1 MPVYFIYYASINI
14 VGAVFFGIMLHHDHT
29 SIDKQEKQIKY
40 DRALSAFLLYFISDA
55 IWSGVDSG
63 VFPVS
68 TGTVMVTTFSNF
80 VLMTVITY
88 RWLLYVMAEEQI
100 PGRNRLLIKQALIF
114 PLFVSVV
121 AILIVY
127 LVSPELL
134 ISADYKSTR
143 LFDIFLC
150 TIPNIYIIAV
160 LVYTIRKSAG
170 EKNPLEKKKH
180 LYIGAFPI
188 MTIAGGLLQM
198 LLMPELPIFCFSSML
213 LMLIFYI
220 KSMDSRISTDPLTN
234 LNNRGQ
240 LLRYISQEGNLF
252 TEGRSTYIVMIDIND
267 FKKINDT
274 YGHSEGDCALV
285 ILSGAITSVIRNH
298 HMPIFLARYGGD
310 EFILIVRPVEE
321 SEMDALI
328 ADLRESIVSKCE
340 AENKPYRISIG
351 IGIDKLQ
358 KSEDDAFAKS
368 LKRAD
373 DKMYDNKQRMKQAA
387 Y

>member
-1 MPVYFIYYASINI
+1 
-14 VGAVFFGIMLHHDHT
+14 MLHHDHT

-40 DRALSAFLLYFISDA
+40 DRALFAFLLYFVSDT

-68 TGTVMVTTFSNF
+68 TASVMITTFANF
-80 VLMTVITY
+80 VLITIITY

-100 PGRNRLLIKQALIF
+100 PGRNRLIIKHALIF
-114 PLFVSVV
+114 PLFVSVIV
-121 AILIVY
+121 ILIIY
-127 LVSPELL
+127 IVSPGLL
-134 ISADYKSTR
+134 ISSEYKSTR
-143 LFDIFLC
+143 LFDIFIA
-150 TIPNIYIIAV
+150 TIPNIYIFAV
-160 LVYTIRKSAG
+160 LVYTIRKSLN
-170 EKNPLEKKKH
+170 EKNPIEKKKH
-180 LYIGAFPI
+180 LYIGGFPI
-188 MTIAGGLLQM
+188 ITLAGGFLQM
-198 LLMPELPIFCFSSML
+198 TLMPELPIFCFSSIL

-220 KSMDSRISTDPLTN
+220 KSMESRISTDPLTN

-240 LLRYISQEGNLF
+240 LLRYTSQEGNLF
-252 TEGRSTYIVMIDIND
+252 TEGRSTFIVMIDIND

-310 EFILIVRPVEE
+310 EFILIVRPVNDD
-321 SEMDALI
+321 EMDALI
-328 ADLRESIVSKCE
+328 ADLRECIIKRCE
-340 AENKPYRISIG
+340 DEKKPYRISIG
-351 IGIDKLQ
+351 IGIDKLL

-373 DKMYDNKQRMKQAA
+373 DKMYENKMRMKKTAI
-387 Y
+387 

>member
-1 MPVYFIYYASINI
+1 MPDYFIYYASINI
-14 VGAVFFGIMLHHDHT
+14 IGAVFFGIMLHHDHT

-40 DRALSAFLLYFISDA
+40 DHALFAFLLYFVSDA

-68 TGTVMVTTFSNF
+68 TFSVMVTNF
-80 VLMTVITY
+80 ANFILMTVITY
-88 RWLLYVMAEEQI
+88 SWLLYVMAEEQI
-100 PGRNRLLIKQALIF
+100 PGRNRLIIKHALIF

-121 AILIVY
+121 GILIVY
-127 LVSPELL
+127 LVSPGLL
-134 ISADYKSTR
+134 ISPEFKSTR
-143 LFDIFLC
+143 LFDVFIC

-160 LVYTIRKSAG
+160 LVYTIRKAVK

-180 LYIGAFPI
+180 LYIGGFPI
-188 MTIAGGLLQM
+188 MAVAGGLLQM
-198 LLMPELPIFCFSSML
+198 LLMPELPIFCFASTI

-274 YGHSEGDCALV
+274 YGHSEGDSALV

-328 ADLRESIVSKCE
+328 ADLRESIVKKCE
-340 AENKPYRISIG
+340 DENKPYRISIG
-351 IGIDKLQ
+351 IGMDKLLR
-358 KSEDDAFAKS
+358 SEEDAFAKS

-373 DKMYDNKQRMKQAA
+373 DKMYENKVRMKHV
-387 Y
+387 

>member
-1 MPVYFIYYASINI
+1 MPDYFIYYASINL
-14 VGAVFFGIMLHHDHT
+14 VGTVFFGIMLHHDHT

-40 DRALSAFLLYFISDA
+40 DYALLAFLLYFISDA

-68 TGTVMVTTFSNF
+68 TVSVMITTFSNF

-88 RWLLYVMAEEQI
+88 RWLFYVMAEEQI
-100 PGRNRLLIKQALIF
+100 PGRNRLIIKLALIF

-121 AILIVY
+121 ALIVVY
-127 LVSPELL
+127 IVSPELL
-134 ISADYKSTR
+134 ISPEYKSTR
-143 LFDIFLC
+143 VFDAFIC
-150 TIPNIYIIAV
+150 IIPYIYIIAV
-160 LVYTIRKSAG
+160 LAYTIRKSVG

-180 LYIGAFPI
+180 LYIGGFPI
-188 MTIAGGLLQM
+188 MVTVGGFLQM
-198 LLMPELPIFCFSSML
+198 AFMPELPIFCFSSTI

-274 YGHSEGDCALV
+274 YGHSEGDSALV
-285 ILSGAITSVIRNH
+285 LLSGAITSVIRNH
-298 HMPIFLARYGGD
+298 NMPIFLARYGGD
-310 EFILIVRPVEE
+310 EFILIVRPADE
-321 SEMDALI
+321 SEMDKLI
-328 ADLRESIVSKCE
+328 SDFREGIIKKCE
-340 AENKPYRISIG
+340 SENKPYRMSVG
-351 IGIDKLQ
+351 IGIDKLVR
-358 KSEDDAFAKS
+358 SEADAFAKS

-373 DKMYDNKQRMKQAA
+373 DKMYENKIKIKQG
-387 Y
+387 

>member
-1 MPVYFIYYASINI
+1 
-14 VGAVFFGIMLHHDHT
+14 MLHHDFT

-40 DRALSAFLLYFISDA
+40 DHALLAFLLYFISDA

-68 TGTVMVTTFSNF
+68 TASVMITTFANF

-100 PGRNRLLIKQALIF
+100 PGRNRLILKHALIF
-114 PLFVSVV
+114 PLFVSGIVL
-121 AILIVY
+121 LIIY
-127 LVSPELL
+127 IMSPGLL
-134 ISADYKSTR
+134 ISPEYKSTR
-143 LFDIFLC
+143 LYDAFIA
-150 TIPNIYIIAV
+150 TIPNIYIFAV
-160 LVYTIRKSAG
+160 LVYTIRKAVS

-180 LYIGAFPI
+180 LYIGGFPI
-188 MTIAGGLLQM
+188 MTLAGGFLQM
-198 LLMPELPIFCFSSML
+198 TLMPELPIFCFSSIL

-252 TEGRSTYIVMIDIND
+252 TEGRNSFIVMIDIND

-274 YGHSEGDCALV
+274 YGHSEGDSALV
-285 ILSGAITSVIRNH
+285 ILSSAITSVIRKH
-298 HMPIFLARYGGD
+298 SMPIFLARYGGD
-310 EFILIVRPVEE
+310 EFILIVRPAND
-321 SEMDALI
+321 SDMDALI
-328 ADLRESIVSKCE
+328 ADLRESIIRKCE

-351 IGIDKLQ
+351 IGIDRLV

-373 DKMYDNKQRMKQAA
+373 DKMYENKQNMKKVSI
-387 Y
+387 

>member
-1 MPVYFIYYASINI
+1 M
-14 VGAVFFGIMLHHDHT
+14 VGAIFFGIMLYHDHT

-40 DRALSAFLLYFISDA
+40 DHALFAFLLYFISDA

-68 TGTVMVTTFSNF
+68 TFSVMVTTFANF
-80 VLMTVITY
+80 VLVTVITY

-100 PGRNRLLIKQALIF
+100 PGRNRLIIKHALIF

-121 AILIVY
+121 VILIVY
-127 LVSPELL
+127 IAAPGLL
-134 ISADYKSTR
+134 ISADFRSTR
-143 LFDIFLC
+143 LFDVFIC

-160 LVYTIRKSAG
+160 LVYTIRKAAG

-180 LYIGAFPI
+180 LYIGGFPI
-188 MTIAGGLLQM
+188 MAIAGGLLQM
-198 LLMPELPIFCFSSML
+198 VLMPELPIFCFASTI

-240 LLRYISQEGNLF
+240 LLRYVSQESNLF
-252 TEGRSTYIVMIDIND
+252 TEGRNTFIVMIDIND
-267 FKKINDT
+267 FKMINDT
-274 YGHSEGDCALV
+274 YGHSEGDSALV
-285 ILSGAITSVIRNH
+285 IISSAITSVIRNH

-310 EFILIVRPVEE
+310 EFILIVRPVDEA
-321 SEMDALI
+321 EMDALI
-328 ADLRESIVSKCE
+328 SDLRESIIKKCE
-340 AENKPYRISIG
+340 DENKPYRISVG
-351 IGIDKLQ
+351 IGIDKLLR
-358 KSEDDAFAKS
+358 SEDDAFARS

-373 DKMYDNKQRMKQAA
+373 DRMYENKMEMKHV
-387 Y
+387 

>member
-1 MPVYFIYYASINI
+1 MPDYFIYYASINI
-14 VGAVFFGIMLHHDHT
+14 VGAVFFGIMLYHDHT
-29 SIDKQEKQIKY
+29 SIDKQEKQVKY
-40 DRALSAFLLYFISDA
+40 DHALLAFLLYFLSDA

-68 TGTVMVTTFSNF
+68 TASVMITNFANF
-80 VLMTVITY
+80 VLMTAITY

-100 PGRNRLLIKQALIF
+100 PGRNNLLVKHALIF
-114 PLFVSVV
+114 PLFISIIV
-121 AILIVY
+121 LIIFY
-127 LVSPELL
+127 AVSPELL
-134 ISADYKSTR
+134 IGTDLKSTR
-143 LFDIFLC
+143 LFDVFLC

-160 LVYTIRKSAG
+160 LGYTVKKALH
-170 EKNPLEKKKH
+170 EKNPLEKNKH
-180 LYIGAFPI
+180 LYIGGFPI
-188 MTIAGGLLQM
+188 MAIAGGLLQM
-198 LLMPELPIFCFSSML
+198 TLMPELPIFCFASTI

-274 YGHSEGDCALV
+274 YGHSEGDSALV

-328 ADLRESIVSKCE
+328 ADLRESIVKKCE
-340 AENKPYRISIG
+340 DENKPYRISIG
-351 IGIDKLQ
+351 IGMDKLLR
-358 KSEDDAFAKS
+358 SEEDAFAKS

-373 DKMYDNKQRMKQAA
+373 DKMYENKVRMKHV
-387 Y
+387 

>member
-1 MPVYFIYYASINI
+1 MPDYFIYYASINL
-14 VGAVFFGIMLHHDHT
+14 VGALFFGIMLHHDHT

-40 DRALSAFLLYFISDA
+40 DHALLAFFMYFVSDA

-68 TGTVMVTTFSNF
+68 TVTVMITTFSNF

-100 PGRNRLLIKQALIF
+100 PGRNRLAIKHALIF
-114 PLFVSVV
+114 PLFVSGV
-121 AILIVY
+121 ALIVVY
-127 LVSPELL
+127 IVSPELL
-134 ISADYKSTR
+134 ISPEYKSTR
-143 LFDIFLC
+143 VFDAFIC
-150 TIPNIYIIAV
+150 IIPYIYIIAV
-160 LVYTIRKSAG
+160 LVYTIRKSIG

-180 LYIGAFPI
+180 LYIGGFPI
-188 MTIAGGLLQM
+188 MVTVGGFLQM
-198 LLMPELPIFCFSSML
+198 ALMPELPIFCFSSTI

-252 TEGRSTYIVMIDIND
+252 TEGRSTFIVMIDIND
-267 FKKINDT
+267 FKLINDT
-274 YGHSEGDCALV
+274 YGHSEGDAALV
-285 ILSGAITSVIRNH
+285 LLSGAITSVIRNH

-310 EFILIVRPVEE
+310 EFILIVRPADE
-321 SEMDALI
+321 SEMDKLI
-328 ADLRESIVSKCE
+328 SDIREGIIKKCE
-340 AENKPYRISIG
+340 SENKPYRMSVG
-351 IGIDKLQ
+351 IGIDKLVR
-358 KSEDDAFAKS
+358 SEADAFAKS

-373 DKMYDNKQRMKQAA
+373 DKMYENKIKIKQG
-387 Y
+387 

>member
-1 MPVYFIYYASINI
+1 MPDYFIYYASINI
-14 VGAVFFGIMLHHDHT
+14 VGAVFFGIMLYHDHT
-29 SIDKQEKQIKY
+29 SIDKQEKQVKY
-40 DRALSAFLLYFISDA
+40 DHALLAFLLYFLSDA

-68 TGTVMVTTFSNF
+68 TFSVMVTNF
-80 VLMTVITY
+80 ANFILMTVITY
-88 RWLLYVMAEEQI
+88 SWLLYVMAEEQI
-100 PGRNRLLIKQALIF
+100 PGRNRLIIKHALIF

-121 AILIVY
+121 GILIVY
-127 LVSPELL
+127 LVSPGLL
-134 ISADYKSTR
+134 ISPELKSTR
-143 LFDIFLC
+143 LFDLFLC
-150 TIPNIYIIAV
+150 VIPNIYIIAV
-160 LVYTIRKSAG
+160 LVYTIRKAVN

-180 LYIGAFPI
+180 LYIGGFPI
-188 MTIAGGLLQM
+188 MAVAGGLLQM
-198 LLMPELPIFCFSSML
+198 LLMPELPIFCFASTI

-274 YGHSEGDCALV
+274 YGHSEGDSALV

-328 ADLRESIVSKCE
+328 ADLRESIVKKCE
-340 AENKPYRISIG
+340 DENKPYRISIG
-351 IGIDKLQ
+351 IGMDKLLR
-358 KSEDDAFAKS
+358 SEEDAFAKS

-373 DKMYDNKQRMKQAA
+373 DKMYENKVRMKHV
-387 Y
+387 

>member
-1 MPVYFIYYASINI
+1 MPDYFIYYASINI
-14 VGAVFFGIMLHHDHT
+14 VGAVFFGIMLLHDHT

-40 DRALSAFLLYFISDA
+40 DRALFAFLLYFISDA

-68 TGTVMVTTFSNF
+68 TLSVMVTTFANF
-80 VLMTVITY
+80 VFITIITY

-100 PGRNRLLIKQALIF
+100 PGRNRLIIKQVLIF

-127 LVSPELL
+127 IAVPGLL
-134 ISADYKSTR
+134 ITADFRSTR
-143 LFDIFLC
+143 LFDIFIC

-160 LVYTIRKSAG
+160 LVYTIRKAAK
-170 EKNPLEKKKH
+170 ETNPLEKKKH
-180 LYIGAFPI
+180 LYIGGFPI
-188 MTIAGGLLQM
+188 MAIAGGLLQM
-198 LLMPELPIFCFSSML
+198 TLMPELPIFCFSSTI

-252 TEGRSTYIVMIDIND
+252 TEGRSSFIVMIDIND

-274 YGHSEGDCALV
+274 YGHSEGDCALI
-285 ILSGAITSVIRNH
+285 ILSGAITSVIRKYS
-298 HMPIFLARYGGD
+298 MPIFLARYGGD
-310 EFILIVRPVEE
+310 EFILIVRPADDDD
-321 SEMDALI
+321 MDTLI
-328 ADLRESIVSKCE
+328 ADLRDSIVKMCE
-340 AENKPYRISIG
+340 AEKKPYRISIG
-351 IGIDKLQ
+351 IGIDKIIR
-358 KSEDDAFAKS
+358 SEEDAFARS

-373 DKMYDNKQRMKQAA
+373 DKMYENKMCMKQA
-387 Y
+387 

>member
-1 MPVYFIYYASINI
+1 MPDYFIYYASINL

-40 DRALSAFLLYFISDA
+40 DHALLAFFMYFVSDA

-68 TGTVMVTTFSNF
+68 TVTVMITTFSNF

-88 RWLLYVMAEEQI
+88 SWLLYVMAEDHI
-100 PGRNRLLIKQALIF
+100 PVRNRLAIKHALIF
-114 PLFVSVV
+114 PLFVSGV
-121 AILIVY
+121 ALIVVY
-127 LVSPELL
+127 IVSPELL
-134 ISADYKSTR
+134 ISPEYKSTR
-143 LFDIFLC
+143 VFDAFIC
-150 TIPNIYIIAV
+150 IIPYIYIIAV
-160 LVYTIRKSAG
+160 LVYTIRKSIG

-180 LYIGAFPI
+180 LYIGGFPI
-188 MTIAGGLLQM
+188 MVTVGGFLQM
-198 LLMPELPIFCFSSML
+198 ALMPELPIFCFSSTI

-267 FKKINDT
+267 FKLINDT
-274 YGHSEGDCALV
+274 YGHSEGDAALV
-285 ILSGAITSVIRNH
+285 LLSGAITSVIRNH

-310 EFILIVRPVEE
+310 EFILIVRPADE
-321 SEMDALI
+321 SEMDKLI
-328 ADLRESIVSKCE
+328 SDIREGIIKKCE
-340 AENKPYRISIG
+340 SENKPYRMSVG
-351 IGIDKLQ
+351 IGIDKLVR
-358 KSEDDAFAKS
+358 SEADAFAKS

-373 DKMYDNKQRMKQAA
+373 DKMYENKIKIKQG
-387 Y
+387 

>member
-1 MPVYFIYYASINI
+1 MPDYFIYYASINL

-40 DRALSAFLLYFISDA
+40 DYALLAFLLYFISDA

-68 TGTVMVTTFSNF
+68 TVTVMITTFSNF

-88 RWLLYVMAEEQI
+88 RWLFYVMAEEQI
-100 PGRNRLLIKQALIF
+100 PGRNRLIIKLALIF

-121 AILIVY
+121 ALIVVY
-127 LVSPELL
+127 IVSPELL
-134 ISADYKSTR
+134 ISPEYKSTR
-143 LFDIFLC
+143 VFDAFIC
-150 TIPNIYIIAV
+150 IIPYIYIIAV
-160 LVYTIRKSAG
+160 LVYTIRKSVG

-180 LYIGAFPI
+180 LYIGVFPI
-188 MTIAGGLLQM
+188 MVTVGGFLQM
-198 LLMPELPIFCFSSML
+198 AFMPELPIFCFSSTI

-274 YGHSEGDCALV
+274 YGHSEGDSALV
-285 ILSGAITSVIRNH
+285 LLSGVITSVIRNH
-298 HMPIFLARYGGD
+298 NMPIFLARYGGD
-310 EFILIVRPVEE
+310 EFILIVRPADE
-321 SEMDALI
+321 SEMDKLI
-328 ADLRESIVSKCE
+328 SDLREGIIKKCE
-340 AENKPYRISIG
+340 SENKPYRMSVG
-351 IGIDKLQ
+351 IGIDKLVR
-358 KSEDDAFAKS
+358 SEAEAFTKS

-373 DKMYDNKQRMKQAA
+373 EKMYENKIKIKQS
-387 Y
+387 

>member
-1 MPVYFIYYASINI
+1 
-14 VGAVFFGIMLHHDHT
+14 MLHHDHA

-40 DRALSAFLLYFISDA
+40 DHALFAFLLYFVSDA

-68 TGTVMVTTFSNF
+68 TVSVMLTTFANF
-80 VLMTVITY
+80 VLVTVITY

-100 PGRNRLLIKQALIF
+100 PGRNRPIIKYALIF

-121 AILIVY
+121 VILIVY
-127 LVSPELL
+127 IVSPGLL
-134 ISADYKSTR
+134 ITSDFKSTH
-143 LFDIFLC
+143 LFDVFIC

-160 LVYTIRKSAG
+160 LVYAIRKAVN

-188 MTIAGGLLQM
+188 MAIAGGLLQIV
-198 LLMPELPIFCFSSML
+198 LMPELPIFCFSSTI

-220 KSMDSRISTDPLTN
+220 KSMESRISTDPLTN

-252 TEGRSTYIVMIDIND
+252 TEGRSTFIVMIDIND
-267 FKKINDT
+267 FKMINDT
-274 YGHSEGDCALV
+274 YGHTEGDSALV

-310 EFILIVRPVEE
+310 EFIMIVRPGEE

-328 ADLRESIVSKCE
+328 SDIREGIIKKCE
-340 AENKPYRISIG
+340 SENKPYRMSVG
-351 IGIDKLQ
+351 IGVDKLRQ
-358 KSEDDAFAKS
+358 SEPDAFTKS
-368 LKRAD
+368 LERAD
-373 DKMYDNKQRMKQAA
+373 EKMYENKIKMKQG
-387 Y
+387 

>member
-1 MPVYFIYYASINI
+1 LPAYFIYYASINI
-14 VGAVFFGIMLHHDHT
+14 VGAVFFGIMLHHDHA

-40 DRALSAFLLYFISDA
+40 DHALFAFLLYFVSDA

-68 TGTVMVTTFSNF
+68 TVSVMLTTFANF
-80 VLMTVITY
+80 VLVTVITY

-100 PGRNRLLIKQALIF
+100 PGRNRPIIKYALIF

-121 AILIVY
+121 VILIVY
-127 LVSPELL
+127 IVSPGLL
-134 ISADYKSTR
+134 ITSDFKSTH
-143 LFDIFLC
+143 LFDVFIC

-160 LVYTIRKSAG
+160 LVYAIRKAVN

-188 MTIAGGLLQM
+188 MAIAGGLLQIV
-198 LLMPELPIFCFSSML
+198 LMPELPIFCFSSTI

-220 KSMDSRISTDPLTN
+220 KSMESRISTDPLTN

-252 TEGRSTYIVMIDIND
+252 TEGRSTFIVMIDIND
-267 FKKINDT
+267 FKMINDT
-274 YGHSEGDCALV
+274 YGHTEGDSALV

-310 EFILIVRPVEE
+310 EFIMIVRPGEE

-328 ADLRESIVSKCE
+328 SDIREGIIKKCE
-340 AENKPYRISIG
+340 SENKPYRMSVG
-351 IGIDKLQ
+351 IGVDKLRQ
-358 KSEDDAFAKS
+358 SEPDAFTKS
-368 LKRAD
+368 LERAD
-373 DKMYDNKQRMKQAA
+373 EKMYENKIKMKQG
-387 Y
+387 